1 MCTCSRERAT
11 ERNVIGMTKLTVIV
25 CAVIVTMCVVF
36 PCMAEGIEGYYP
48 RTAVVTDL
56 DYDNDLVI
64 ITDLAGLDWVMEGI
78 EDWQVGDLVSLL
90 MYDNNT
96 PDTIFDDEIVMAYY
110 GGWIGLED

>member
-1 MCTCSRERAT
+1 
-11 ERNVIGMTKLTVIV
+11 MTKLTVIV
-25 CAVIVTMCVVF
+25 CAVIVAMCVVF
-36 PCMAEGIEGYYP
+36 PCTAEGVEGYYP

-64 ITDLAGLDWVMEGI
+64 ITDWAGFDWVMEGI

-90 MYDNNT
+90 MYDCGT

-110 GGWIGLED
+110 GGWIGLEN

>member
-1 MCTCSRERAT
+1 
-11 ERNVIGMTKLTVIV
+11 MTKLTVIV

-36 PCMAEGIEGYYP
+36 PCTAEGIEGYYP

-64 ITDLAGLDWVMEGI
+64 ITDWAGLDWMMEGI

-90 MYDNNT
+90 MYDCGT
-96 PDTIFDDEIVMAYY
+96 PDTIFDDKIVMAYY